1 MRRRLLLPMTVGEDA
16 RIMGDIE
23 VPNHRG
29 RQIGKAPAAPPRVDG
44 HLVPAR
50 PARQRSVLVCHVSDK
65 LYHSAESPPGSAEYV
80 ISHCLRR
87 SCMLRRSRTVAV
99 IVLSVAAAATVGAQN
114 KPSAGDR
121 LDTLK
126 TEVAAKVDAR
136 AKLAQ
141 EMVDS
146 VFSFGE
152 LGFQEFEI
160 GRAHVSTPVTVKSR
174 M

>member
-1 MRRRLLLPMTVGEDA
+1 MVILCPPAQRGSGAYSCVTSQINFIIRLNRHQGQA
-16 RIMGDIE
+16 R
-23 VPNHRG
+23 
-29 RQIGKAPAAPPRVDG
+29 
-44 HLVPAR
+44 
-50 PARQRSVLVCHVSDK
+50 
-65 LYHSAESPPGSAEYV
+65 YV
-80 ISHCLRR
+80 ISHYLRR

-114 KPSAGDR
+114 TPSAGDR